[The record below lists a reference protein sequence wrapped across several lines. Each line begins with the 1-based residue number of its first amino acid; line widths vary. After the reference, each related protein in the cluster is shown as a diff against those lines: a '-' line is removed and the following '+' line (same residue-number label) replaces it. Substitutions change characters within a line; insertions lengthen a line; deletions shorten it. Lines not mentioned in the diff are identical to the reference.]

1 MQPNKRRN
9 KKLLKDLGVTKDV
22 TYKAD
27 AVPSSVSVRNIK
39 NATPGTERYGATTDY
54 AQRLGLKLSPVTSG
68 EASQPALK
76 EFGQKRDIKRENK
89 LVASLGNRT
98 TTASRKRATQRLL
111 TQFGIRSS

>member
-1 MQPNKRRN
+1 MQRHKAKN
-9 KKLLKDLGVTKDV
+9 KKLIKDLGLTTGTRSIAK
-22 TYKAD
+22 
-27 AVPSSVSVRNIK
+27 
-39 NATPGTERYGATTDY
+39 ATPGTERYGATTDY
-54 AQRLGLKLSPVTSG
+54 AKKLGLQLSPVTSG

-76 EFGQKRDIKRENK
+76 EFGQTRNIKREKK